1 MIEFRNVTKE
11 YEGKLAL
18 DNLNLEIKE
27 GEIFGLIGHNG
38 AGKSTTIKSLVSI
51 IDPTSG
57 EIYFDGRSLKE
68 NRYECKKKI
77 GYVSD
82 SPNLF
87 LVMTAYE
94 YWSFISEIYEID
106 DNEREDR
113 IYKYSK
119 IFNMNEYYDQTIESF
134 SHGMRQKTFLIGTL
148 LSETKLWVMDEPM
161 TGLDPQSAFNL
172 KQLMK
177 EHVKEGNS
185 VLFSTHVLE
194 VAENLCDRIGILKKG
209 KLIYCGTV
217 EELKSINDNKSL
229 EETYLSMVSDRS
241 LF

>member
-1 MIEFRNVTKE
+1 
-11 YEGKLAL
+11 
-18 DNLNLEIKE
+18 
-27 GEIFGLIGHNG
+27 
-38 AGKSTTIKSLVSI
+38 
-51 IDPTSG
+51 
-57 EIYFDGRSLKE
+57 
-68 NRYECKKKI
+68 
-77 GYVSD
+77 
-82 SPNLF
+82 
-87 LVMTAYE
+87 MTAYE

-119 IFNMNEYYDQTIESF
+119 IFNMNEHYDQTIESF
-134 SHGMRQKTFLIGTL
+134 SHGMRQKTFLIGAL
-148 LSETKLWVMDEPM
+148 LSEPKLWVMDEPM